1 MLPEFHTQII
11 LSDSLLKKGVP
22 LAPLGLM
29 SQVIPVLLGL
39 QKSLNI
45 TETHCLPGLTPSAS
59 LPGWSVFSRPNSS
72 SSSISS
78 PSITSETDFPSFCNW
93 IATVLFGTTLSST
106 VSQIQS
112 QLPHKAILCSRSEA
126 TWIQRLTDNQVTQQ
140 HVLCRARACGTH
152 FHLPP
157 IIPEI
162 LFPSFLQGMC

>member
-1 MLPEFHTQII
+1 MLPEFHFQII
-11 LSDSLLKKGVP
+11 LSDSLLKKGVS
-22 LAPLGLM
+22 LAPLGLV

-39 QKSLNI
+39 QKSLKI

-93 IATVLFGTTLSST
+93 IASVIWNNSVLHSNTNSVTAPTQDHS
-106 VSQIQS
+106 V
-112 QLPHKAILCSRSEA
+112 SRSEA

-157 IIPEI
+157 IIPEV
-162 LFPSFLQGMC
+162 LFPSFLQGVC